1 MSRRRDARPQWLLVA
16 LVVVL
21 MLLTLLMP
29 DGVLR
34 FAVCAAIVAGWF
46 AAMVWIARRHGYER
60 RWP

>member
-1 MSRRRDARPQWLLVA
+1 
-16 LVVVL
+16 

-46 AAMVWIARRHGYER
+46 AAMMWIARRHGYER